1 MVVSALPRA
10 HRRRLIAV
18 IAAVSVAIGGVV
30 IPLAAADDLKDKQSQ
45 LQRDIK
51 RKSQDVQHS
60 SAAARRASRA
70 LARAESRLESA
81 QDRLATKRGELTA
94 AQILDDRM
102 QAKLEQAIADL
113 KAARKK
119 LRIGKR
125 KVAAQDVQLSRFATS
140 SYQSGDPALM
150 GLAMILR
157 SKDPN
162 DLSTQLNAVGNLMD
176 RETTAL
182 ERLEAVRDQLAEA
195 EKEVAAL
202 KDAVAVQRQQAA
214 ENLEVKTEL
223 EQQAAAAEAE
233 VSGLVSKRESAYTTA
248 ESAKRADLRQ
258 LRQMEADNR
267 RIETILRKRAA
278 AAKARAERER
288 RRKAAAA
295 KKSSSGSSS
304 GGSSSGSSGGGG
316 GSQSSGGFLSSPV
329 NGYVTSGFGYRTHPI
344 YGYRSLHDGVDF
356 GAGCGQPL
364 YAGASGTVVSRYF
377 QSAWGNRLIIDHG
390 YQRGVGLA
398 TIYNHAIRYTVG
410 VGQRVQRGQVIGYV
424 GTTGWSTGC
433 HLHFTVMSNGS
444 AVNPMG
450 WL

>member
-1 MVVSALPRA
+1 MVSALPRA
-10 HRRRLIAV
+10 HRRRLIAAV
-18 IAAVSVAIGGVV
+18 AAISVAVGGVV

-45 LQRDIK
+45 LKRDIK
-51 RKSQDVQHS
+51 RKSEELQHS
-60 SAAARRASRA
+60 SKAARRASRA
-70 LARAESRLESA
+70 LERAESKLATA
-81 QDRLATKRGELTA
+81 QDRLAVKRSELSA
-94 AQILDDRM
+94 AQVLDDRM
-102 QAKLEQAIADL
+102 QAKLDTAIADL
-113 KAARKK
+113 KLARKK
-119 LRIGKR
+119 LRIGQAR
-125 KVAAQDVQLSRFATS
+125 AAAQDQQLSRFATS
-140 SYQSGDPALM
+140 SYQSGDPGLM

-157 SKDPN
+157 SEDPN

-195 EKEVAAL
+195 EQEVAAL
-202 KDAVAVQRQQAA
+202 KEEVALQRKQAA
-214 ENLEVKTEL
+214 ENLALKTEL
-223 EQQAAAAEAE
+223 EQQAAAAEAQ

-248 ESAKRADLRQ
+248 EAAKRADLQQ
-258 LRQMEADNR
+258 LRKMEADNR
-267 RIETILRKRAA
+267 RIQEILRKRAA

-288 RRKAAAA
+288 RRQERE
-295 KKSSSGSSS
+295 KSRG
-304 GGSSSGSSGGGG
+304 GGSSSPKPGGGG
-316 GSQSSGGFLSSPV
+316 GSNNGGGGSSGGFLSSPV
-329 NGYVTSGFGYRTHPI
+329 NGYVTSSFGYRTHPI

-364 YAGASGTVVSRYF
+364 YAAASGTVVSRYY
-377 QSAWGNRLIIDHG
+377 QSAWGNRLILDHG

-433 HLHFTVMSNGS
+433 HLHFTVMANGA

>member
-1 MVVSALPRA
+1 VVVSALPRA
-10 HRRRLIAV
+10 HRRRLIAA

-51 RKSQDVQHS
+51 RKSQDLQHS
-60 SAAARRASRA
+60 SQAARRASRA
-70 LARAESRLESA
+70 LARAESRLETA
-81 QDRLATKRGELTA
+81 QDQLATKRGELTA

-113 KAARKK
+113 QAARKK
-119 LRIGKR
+119 LRVGKR
-125 KVAAQDVQLSRFATS
+125 KAAAQDVQLSRFATS
-140 SYQSGDPALM
+140 SYQSGDPGLM

-157 SKDPN
+157 SEDPN

-223 EQQAAAAEAE
+223 EQQAAAAEAQ

-248 ESAKRADLRQ
+248 EAAKRADLRQ
-258 LRQMEADNR
+258 LQRMEADNR
-267 RIETILRKRAA
+267 RIQTLLRKRAA

-288 RRKAAAA
+288 RRKAAAG
-295 KKSSSGSSS
+295 KSSNGGSSS
-304 GGSSSGSSGGGG
+304 GGSSGGGGG
-316 GSQSSGGFLSSPV
+316 GSQSSGGYLSSPV

-364 YAGASGTVVSRYF
+364 YAGASGTVVSRYY

-433 HLHFTVMSNGS
+433 HLHFTVMANGS